1 MRRSILI
8 ALIAGAL
15 LHAWTIILSWQL
27 SGFGAAMRDL
37 LLPGPAEI
45 VWAFVLYRQAGFWNL
60 YTLSVIA
67 VAVLQMVAY
76 LGGRRRGEERSD
88 AET

>member
-15 LHAWTIILSWQL
+15 LHVWTVVLSWQL

-45 VWAFVLYRQAGFWNL
+45 VLAFDLYRRAGFWNW
-60 YTLSVIA
+60 YTLAVIA
-67 VAVLQMVAY
+67 TAVLQLLVY
-76 LGGRRRGEERSD
+76 LGGRWRAGERSRRL
-88 AET
+88 